1 MTIIFH
7 DSVCFDIYY
16 VGLIMSTDV
25 AEYRQIR
32 KHITAA
38 LRDFGVGKK
47 SIESKVNN
55 YILEVIPKGLQ
66 GTDLGVNLNLLVRNR
81 HHFHSI
87 FRSSIYCYV
96 THFGISNYS

>member
-47 SIESKVNN
+47 SIESKVNK
-55 YILEVIPKGLQ
+55 YILEGIPKGLYWSRCQ
-66 GTDLGVNLNLLVRNR
+66 STRQKSSSFPLDL
-81 HHFHSI
+81 
-87 FRSSIYCYV
+87 
-96 THFGISNYS
+96 